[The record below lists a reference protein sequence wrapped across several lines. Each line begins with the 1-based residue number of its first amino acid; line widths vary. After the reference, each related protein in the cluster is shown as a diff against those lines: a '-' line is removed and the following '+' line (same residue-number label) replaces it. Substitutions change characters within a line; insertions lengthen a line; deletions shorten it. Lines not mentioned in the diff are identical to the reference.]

1 MLDVSLD
8 IIEGKEDAGRSNIG
22 RNHDDES
29 HRKRTSRFFKD
40 RDRVPFLVVH
50 RWWSRMYNKARSHH
64 TGGIPLHV
72 YASIDLRVA
81 RRSTLGEHDEER
93 RRKVERKDDRK

>member
-1 MLDVSLD
+1 MRREAMRQTWRPTNRIGNEPLGSLKTLDKVL
-8 IIEGKEDAGRSNIG
+8 
-22 RNHDDES
+22 
-29 HRKRTSRFFKD
+29 
-40 RDRVPFLVVH
+40 FLVVH
-50 RWWSRMYNKARSHH
+50 RWSSRMYNKARSHH

-93 RRKVERKDDRK
+93 RRKAERKDDRK